1 MLTQREK
8 ERIAELSEYIS
19 QSKKKLK
26 LNIKAIE
33 QIEKDNIKITCEM
46 AKRKK
51 EIKRIKN
58 N

>member
-33 QIEKDNIKITCEM
+33 QIEKDNIRLEGEM

>member
-33 QIEKDNIKITCEM
+33 QIEKDNMRLEGEM
-46 AKRKK
+46 AKRRK